1 MSIFDTCAAELRALA
16 DEARR
21 LPPPSRRNPEAFH
34 EARDELALRISEVA
48 NFLSGKFQLAR
59 SQPNA
64 PIKPGPV
71 RSAKGKVV
79 KVEFRSQKRV

>member
-21 LPPPSRRNPEAFH
+21 LPPPSARNPHAFH
-34 EARDELALRISEVA
+34 EARDELAHRMGELA
-48 NFLSGKFQLAR
+48 NFLSGKFTLAR
-59 SQPNA
+59 SEPKPA
-64 PIKPGPV
+64 IKAGSV

-79 KVEFRSQKRV
+79 TVEFRSQKRV

>member
-21 LPPPSRRNPEAFH
+21 LPPPSARNPEAFH

-48 NFLSGKFQLAR
+48 NFLSGRFTLAR
-59 SQPNA
+59 SETRPT
-64 PIKPGPV
+64 IKVGSI

-79 KVEFRSQKRV
+79 TVEFRDSKRV

>member
-21 LPPPSRRNPEAFH
+21 LPPPSSRNPHAFH

-48 NFLSGKFQLAR
+48 NFLSGKFTLAR
-59 SQPNA
+59 SEP
-64 PIKPGPV
+64 KPTMKAGSV

-79 KVEFRSQKRV
+79 TVEFRDPKRV

>member
-21 LPPPSRRNPEAFH
+21 LPPPSSRNPHAFH

-48 NFLSGKFQLAR
+48 NFLSGKFTLAR
-59 SQPNA
+59 SEPKPA
-64 PIKPGPV
+64 IKPGSI

-79 KVEFRSQKRV
+79 TVEFRDPKRV